1 MKTMTRNQSTL
12 TISPSPSPSPSP
24 SKVPKDLTTSPL
36 HHPGDN
42 KMCKEIILSFLFGIP
57 YAAALN
63 AAILN
68 KNDLKLSLAYVGIA
82 LAVIWIGYDLSKL
95 NKKTKYHI
103 LFTIATKAIP
113 ALLALFAVIYG

>member
-1 MKTMTRNQSTL
+1 MKTMTKNQSKLITPPP
-12 TISPSPSPSPSP
+12 PSPPLA
-24 SKVPKDLTTSPL
+24 PKDVTTSPL
-36 HHPGDN
+36 HHPSDN
-42 KMCKEIILSFLFGIP
+42 KMCLEIILLFLFGIP

-68 KNDLKLSLAYVGIA
+68 KNDLKLSLAYVGLA

-103 LFTIATKAIP
+103 FFTISAKAIP
-113 ALLALFAVIYG
+113 AILALLAVIYG